1 MSYDE
6 NNIFAR
12 ILRDELPS
20 ERVYEDDDTLVI
32 MDIMPRAPGHMLV
45 LPKGP
50 ARNLLDATPD
60 QLCACIAVAKRV
72 AEAAKVA
79 FNADGVT
86 LQQFSEAAGGILFG
100 PKFIKFIRLS
110 DIYFESKITKDTNK
124 QPCKEIHKI
133 PEKLFS
139 SLSFAKTSRP
149 TAPTRALTRPSTS
162 TTSTKVS
169 FEFVVFSYS

>member
-12 ILRDELPS
+12 ILRGELPS
-20 ERVYEDDDTLVI
+20 EQVYEDDDTLVI

-50 ARNLLDATPD
+50 ARNLLDATSE
-60 QLCACIAVAKRV
+60 QLCACISVAKRV

-86 LQQFSEAAGGILFG
+86 LQQFSEAAGGQEVFHLHFHVIPRMECKRMKPAGAGEMETPEVLQG
-100 PKFIKFIRLS
+100 HAERIRAVL
-110 DIYFESKITKDTNK
+110 E
-124 QPCKEIHKI
+124 
-133 PEKLFS
+133 
-139 SLSFAKTSRP
+139 A
-149 TAPTRALTRPSTS
+149 A
-162 TTSTKVS
+162 
-169 FEFVVFSYS
+169 